1 MMMLDGHYSE
11 TAVPGRVELV
21 PVFWGQMRGAGHP
34 LGLSSAGT
42 ARGKQGYLTCC
53 GVWVFSEKCRGAQR
67 AGPQ

>member
-1 MMMLDGHYSE
+1 MMLDGHYSE

-21 PVFWGQMRGAGHP
+21 PAFWGQMRGAGHP